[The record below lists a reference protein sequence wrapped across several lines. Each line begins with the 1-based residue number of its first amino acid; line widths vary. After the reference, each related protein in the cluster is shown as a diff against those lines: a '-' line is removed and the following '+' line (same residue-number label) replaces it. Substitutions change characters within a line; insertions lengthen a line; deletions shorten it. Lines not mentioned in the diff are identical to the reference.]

1 MTSVSGISGRARS
14 GIRPPGLQGGL
25 LALLS
30 VVLKMKVR
38 QVTFGACEDMLGLA
52 QRCHFSRC
60 GLGLTLHF

>member
-14 GIRPPGLQGGL
+14 GIRPPGLQAGL

-38 QVTFGACEDMLGLA
+38 QVTFGACEDMLGLVRGA
-52 QRCHFSRC
+52 TSV
-60 GLGLTLHF
+60 GVDWG